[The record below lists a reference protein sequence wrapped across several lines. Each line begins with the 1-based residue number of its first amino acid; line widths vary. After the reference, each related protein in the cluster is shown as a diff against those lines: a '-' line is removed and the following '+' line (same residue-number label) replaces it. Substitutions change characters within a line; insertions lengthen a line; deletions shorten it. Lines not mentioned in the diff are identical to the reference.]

1 MSNGSPLAVRLPWC
15 SAPYHEAM
23 PISAARAG
31 GHPTVRAGGASG
43 GQQRPC
49 RDDEGGQA
57 AADTPRPSSVR
68 RHWHGHSRRRHPLRQ
83 HAVAAGGDDYRS
95 DVLTKCC
102 ARAMRRG
109 VPARLVAGR
118 GFTYMAIQAMDGG
131 ATMTELTRRGLVIAS
146 ASLAASL
153 AAWLVVGP
161 AYAALAPTPGT
172 TEGPFYPLRIPDDH
186 DSDLVR
192 VEAAVREAGGEILHL
207 AGTVGDTAAQP
218 LAGATVEIW
227 QCDAGGVYLHPRD
240 RRYARRDAAFQGFG
254 RTVADRRGR
263 FAFRTILP
271 VPYPGRTPHIHAR
284 ILAGGR
290 VLLTTQLY
298 RAGFPQNASDFLYSR
313 LTPAEQ
319 ARAAMEI
326 TPRPS
331 AGRPE
336 WQAVVR
342 LVVPA

>member
-1 MSNGSPLAVRLPWC
+1 
-15 SAPYHEAM
+15 
-23 PISAARAG
+23 
-31 GHPTVRAGGASG
+31 
-43 GQQRPC
+43 
-49 RDDEGGQA
+49 
-57 AADTPRPSSVR
+57 
-68 RHWHGHSRRRHPLRQ
+68 
-83 HAVAAGGDDYRS
+83 
-95 DVLTKCC
+95 
-102 ARAMRRG
+102 MRRG